1 MKKIFIYAFTG
12 LLLVTAAGC
21 KKLENFGATN
31 VDPNTTTQANT
42 SALLTNSLVG
52 LASYAY
58 DTNAGFYGQYFSETQ
73 YPDASLYTV
82 TTNRPFTG
90 YYSGALYDLQ
100 NIQLQNTSNNMNQ
113 VSKIVQ
119 QYIFWTI
126 TDRFGDIPYSQ
137 ALKGIE
143 FNAPAYDTQES
154 IYKGMISTL
163 TSAVAAFDN
172 SGISGDI
179 MFNGDVASWKRF
191 ANSLRMMMALQL
203 SKRYPGATDY
213 AATQF
218 KAALADANGYI
229 ATNAQNAKI
238 VYNVNYKNPVWN
250 EYNGRKDLAESK
262 TMTDLMT
269 TTLGGDARQAA
280 YGGASE
286 VPGNTASSSLG
297 VPYGVTRAAATGF
310 TDANPSWAR
319 VLRGDLRLE
328 TSPFV
333 ILSAA
338 EVALARA
345 EAANMSW
352 TTEPLATV
360 YTSGIALS
368 HEQWGVGAPSASY
381 LAGSNVAIGAAGSA
395 ANLKNIATQEYVA
408 SYPNGLRSWN
418 VYRRTG
424 FPALVP
430 AAAATNSSKL
440 IPRRYSYPSSELTSN
455 LASVTAAI
463 ARLTGGNTQ
472 DARVWWDL

>member
-12 LLLVTAAGC
+12 LLLLASAGC
-21 KKLENFGATN
+21 KKLEDFGATN
-31 VDPNTTTQANT
+31 VDPNSTTQANP
-42 SALLTNSLVG
+42 SALLANTLVG
-52 LASYAY
+52 LHSYAY

-73 YPDASLYTV
+73 YPDASLYTIN
-82 TTNRPFTG
+82 TGRAFTG

-100 NIQLQNTSNNMNQ
+100 NIQVLNTSNNMNQ
-113 VSKIVQ
+113 VAKIVQ

-126 TDRFGDIPYSQ
+126 TDKFGDIPYSQ

-143 FNAPAYDTQES
+143 FNAPAYDAQES

-179 MFNGDVASWKRF
+179 VFNGDVASWKRF

-203 SKRYPGATDY
+203 SKRYPGAADY

-238 VYNVNYKNPVWN
+238 VYNTNFKNPVWN

-262 TMTDLMT
+262 TMTDLLT

-286 VPGNTASSSLG
+286 VAGNVASSNIG
-297 VPYGVTRAAATGF
+297 VPYGVARVTATAF
-310 TDANPSWAR
+310 TDANPTWAR

-328 TSPFV
+328 SSPYV

-338 EVALARA
+338 EVTLARA
-345 EAANMSW
+345 EAANMGW
-352 TTEPLATV
+352 TTEVLPTV
-360 YTSGIALS
+360 YASGIALS
-368 HEQWGVGAPSASY
+368 HEQWGVAAPSASY
-381 LAGSNVAIGAAGSA
+381 LANENVAIGAAGSA
-395 ANLKNIATQEYVA
+395 GNLKNIAIQEYVA

-418 VYRRTG
+418 IYRRTG

-430 AAAATNSSKL
+430 APAATNSSKL
-440 IPRRYSYPSSELTSN
+440 IPRRYTYPSSELSTN
-455 LASVTAAI
+455 NASVTAAS
-463 ARLTGGNTQ
+463 AKLTGGNVQ
-472 DARVWWDL
+472 DARIWWDL

>member
-12 LLLVTAAGC
+12 LFLITSAGC
-21 KKLENFGATN
+21 KKLEDFGATN
-31 VDPNTTTQANT
+31 VDPNSTTQANP
-42 SALLTNSLVG
+42 SALLTNTLVG

-58 DTNAGFYGQYFSETQ
+58 DTNAGFYGQYFAETQ
-73 YPDASLYTV
+73 YPDASLYTIN
-82 TTNRPFTG
+82 TARTFTG

-100 NIQLQNTSNNMNQ
+100 NIQLLESSNNMKQ

-126 TDRFGDIPYSQ
+126 TDKFGDIPYSQ

-154 IYKGMISTL
+154 VYKGMIAAL
-163 TSAVAAFDN
+163 TSAVGAFDN
-172 SGISGDI
+172 SAISGDI
-179 MFNGDVASWKRF
+179 VFNGDVASWKRF
-191 ANSLRMMMALQL
+191 ANSLRMLMALQL

-213 AATQF
+213 SATQF
-218 KAALADANGYI
+218 KAALADGNGYI
-229 ATNAQNAKI
+229 STNAQNAKI
-238 VYNVNYKNPVWN
+238 IYNVNFKNPLFN

-262 TMTDLMT
+262 TLTDLMT
-269 TTLGGDARQAA
+269 NTLANDARQGA

-286 VPGNTASSSLG
+286 VLGNTSSSSLG
-297 VPYGVTRAAATGF
+297 VPYGVARVTATAF
-310 TDANPSWAR
+310 TDANTTWAR
-319 VLRGDLRLE
+319 VLRGDLRTE
-328 TSPFV
+328 SSPYV

-345 EAANMSW
+345 EAANMGW
-352 TTEPLATV
+352 TTEVLATV
-360 YTSGIALS
+360 YLSGITLS

-381 LAGSNVAIGAAGSA
+381 LANANVAIGAVGATG
-395 ANLKNIATQEYVA
+395 NLRNIAIQEYVA

-418 VYRRTG
+418 VFRRTG

-430 AAAATNSSKL
+430 AVAATNSTKQ
-440 IPRRYSYPSSELTSN
+440 IPRRYTYPSTELTTN
-455 LASVTAAI
+455 LASVNAAI

-472 DARVWWDL
+472 DAKVWWDL